1 MRILILLCAFC
12 LPLSLSA
19 AEKLKVVTSF
29 SILAD
34 ITRHIGGEHIQLT
47 NMAGPDSDA
56 HTYETTPDDARAVRA
71 AQLVIENG
79 LGFEPWLDRLVKS
92 TESRALVIQASA
104 GVIPRSLEEDGQ
116 TIPDPHAWNN
126 LANADLYVRNITNAL
141 KKLDPA
147 NAAEYQQNAA
157 TYLAQ
162 AHDLLDYAKEKL
174 GKLPADHRSL
184 VTSHDAFGYLGQAY
198 GLELLAPQGLS
209 TEREASA
216 SDVAALIRQIREQ
229 HIRAVFVEN
238 IKDPRL
244 MQQIAEESGAR
255 IGGTL
260 HSDAL
265 AGEGP
270 ASTYL
275 GLYRNNVD
283 TLYNALIGTP

>member
-1 MRILILLCAFC
+1 MRVLLLLLAFC
-12 LPLSLSA
+12 LPLSLPA
-19 AEKLKVVTSF
+19 AEKPRVVTSF

-34 ITRHIGGEHIQLT
+34 MTRAVGGEHIQL
-47 NMAGPDSDA
+47 NNLVGPDSDA
-56 HTYETTPDDARAVRA
+56 HTYETTPDDARAVRQ
-71 AQLVIENG
+71 AQLVVENG

-92 TESRALVIQASA
+92 TETRAQVIQASH

-126 LANADLYVRNITNAL
+126 LANADIYVDNIAKAL
-141 KKLDPA
+141 EKLDPA
-147 NAAEYQQNAA
+147 NAADYRRNAEA
-157 TYLAQ
+157 YLKQ
-162 AHDLLDYAKEKL
+162 AHELLAYAKDKL
-174 GKLPADHRSL
+174 GNLPADRRTL

-198 GLELLAPQGLS
+198 GLKLLAPQGLS

-216 SDVAALIRQIREQ
+216 TEVAELIRQIREQ

-244 MQQIAEESGAR
+244 MQQIAEESGAK

-265 AGEGP
+265 ASEGP

-275 GLYRNNVD
+275 GLYRSNVD
-283 TLYNALIGTP
+283 TLYQALAD